1 MNQEPPSS
9 ADPFGAPPPAPPAPA
24 QLKPTGRHA
33 LDIDLPADGT
43 VHHFSKLKDHAVLE
57 IDLRPL
63 TAPHTTSRLIY
74 LTLGLLLWFILWRW
88 SSKRQQ
94 LRA

>member
-1 MNQEPPSS
+1 MNQEPPFS
-9 ADPFGAPPPAPPAPA
+9 ADPFGAPPPSAPAPA
-24 QLKPTGRHA
+24 QLKPTVRHA

-88 SSKRQQ
+88 SCKRQQ